1 MELTGTVK
9 AIMPIK
15 ETDKFRSIEFV
26 LTDNSNPQY
35 PQHIPMKV
43 SQGKCELLN
52 GINIGDTLTVSVNIN
67 GREYQDKNTLE
78 NKYFLSL
85 SVWKLNKNN

>member
-15 ETDKFRSIEFV
+15 ENNTFRSIEFV
-26 LTDNSNPQY
+26 VTDNSNAQY
-35 PQHIPMKV
+35 PQQIPMQV

-52 GINIGDTLTVSVNIN
+52 DIKVGDEVTVSVNIN

-78 NKYFLSL
+78 TKYFLSL
-85 SVWKLNKNN
+85 NAWKITKK

>member
-1 MELTGTVK
+1 MELFRTVK
-9 AIMPIK
+9 AIMPMK
-15 ETDKFRSIEFV
+15 ESNTYRSIEFV
-26 LTDNSNPQY
+26 ITDNTNAQY
-35 PQHIPMKV
+35 PQHIPMQV

-52 GINIGDTLTVSVNIN
+52 DIKVGDNVAVSVNIN

-85 SVWKLNKNN
+85 SAWKITKK